1 MKLITVITCLRGIQT
16 SRDLSNLIM
25 LEELKNVADT
35 IVWDNLTVNVPQ
47 ERDFLKIVWKKFR
60 RRPYVENL
68 SILKGVSG
76 YAVTGNLIAIMGPSG
91 AGKTTLLA
99 ALAGKIEP
107 TAGSVSINGQIV
119 SQMIMSKISS
129 YLPQFN
135 ALPTS
140 LTVEEYL
147 LFSYALKM
155 NVNSVQR
162 KFLSM
167 KLSTEMGLI
176 DCKDVLI
183 SNLSGGQRKRLS
195 LAGELI
201 TRPKILFL
209 DEPTTGLD
217 IFSAKQ
223 VVEALTTISHESIVF
238 CTIHQPGMDVYNL
251 FSHVLLLSDGKT
263 GYFGT
268 LEDATQ
274 FFLSLGYE
282 CPIGFDE
289 SEYYVKLLSR
299 RKTETS
305 TTNPNREDTGA
316 GELIDKICRAFSR
329 SPLSRIPKITN
340 SKDLEIEPQRKPGCA
355 IQFSWLTWR
364 IWVESRRK
372 IFQGW
377 ISWLSYF
384 LSMAAVV
391 TFYTGINSHTQ
402 VGVQNARGALYMMSS
417 EISFTVAYSVIYE
430 FPSQLLIYLR
440 EDGVY
445 GSGPYYVATFCG
457 LVTIPKAV
465 LKAILFTTVI
475 YFILI
480 AQIDLSN
487 LLFYCLTT
495 SVAAICSIAYGL
507 VFSIWIENVDVITS
521 IMVPIDMLF
530 LLTAGMFY
538 NLRSLPKYLTCFKY
552 FSIFFYLNEA
562 LSIIYWSRIE
572 DIECLA
578 SSDFPCLQNGE
589 QVLSEYGFEKTNL
602 IWDFSGLLSLTI
614 AMNILG
620 YFGLQ
625 RRRKIRKVF

>member
-1 MKLITVITCLRGIQT
+1 MRRYRYSGFIEEIFSSWNRLDNDDKRHEEANQFMKLITVVTCLRSIQI

-35 IVWDNLTVNVPQ
+35 IVWDNLAVSVPQ
-47 ERDFLKIVWKKFR
+47 ERDFLKIVWRKFR
-60 RRPYVENL
+60 KRRYEENL
-68 SILKGVSG
+68 SILRGVSG

-119 SQMIMSKISS
+119 SRMIMSKISS

-155 NVNSVQR
+155 NVNSIQR
-162 KFLSM
+162 KFLSR

-195 LAGELI
+195 LASELI

-238 CTIHQPGMDVYNL
+238 CTIHQPGMDLYNL
-251 FSHVLLLSDGKT
+251 FSHALLLSDGKT

-268 LEDATQ
+268 LENATQ
-274 FFLSLGYE
+274 FFL
-282 CPIGFDE
+282 
-289 SEYYVKLLSR
+289 
-299 RKTETS
+299 
-305 TTNPNREDTGA
+305 
-316 GELIDKICRAFSR
+316 
-329 SPLSRIPKITN
+329 
-340 SKDLEIEPQRKPGCA
+340 RKPGCA

-364 IWVESRRK
+364 IWVQSRRE

-384 LSMAAVV
+384 LSMAAVA

-430 FPSQLLIYLR
+430 FPGQLLIYLR
-440 EDGVY
+440 EDGLY

-457 LVTIPKAV
+457 LVTIPIAV
-465 LKAILFTTVI
+465 LKAIFFTTVI

-487 LLFYCLTT
+487 FLFYCLTT

-625 RRRKIRKVF
+625 RRRKIRTFL

>member
-1 MKLITVITCLRGIQT
+1 MKLIAVVTCLRTIQIF
-16 SRDLSNLIM
+16 RDLSNLIM

-35 IVWDNLTVNVPQ
+35 IVWDNLTVSVPQ
-47 ERDFLKIVWKKFR
+47 ERDFLKIVWRKFR
-60 RRPYVENL
+60 RRRYEENL

-107 TAGSVSINGQIV
+107 TSGSVSINGQIV
-119 SQMIMSKISS
+119 SQMIMSKICS

-223 VVEALTTISHESIVF
+223 VVETLTTISHESIVF

-268 LEDATQ
+268 LENATQ

-282 CPIGFDE
+282 CPVGFDE

-305 TTNPNREDTGA
+305 TTNPNREDTA
-316 GELIDKICRAFSR
+316 AEELIDKICRAFSQ

-340 SKDLEIEPQRKPGCA
+340 SKDLEIQPQRKPGCA

-364 IWVESRRK
+364 IWVQSRRM

-384 LSMAAVV
+384 
-391 TFYTGINSHTQ
+391 
-402 VGVQNARGALYMMSS
+402 
-417 EISFTVAYSVIYE
+417 
-430 FPSQLLIYLR
+430 
-440 EDGVY
+440 
-445 GSGPYYVATFCG
+445 
-457 LVTIPKAV
+457 IPIAV

-480 AQIDLSN
+480 AQINLSN
-487 LLFYCLTT
+487 FLFYCFTT

-507 VFSIWIENVDVITS
+507 MFSIWIENVDVITS

-625 RRRKIRKVF
+625 RRRKIKTFL

>member
-1 MKLITVITCLRGIQT
+1 MKLIAVVTCLRTIQI

-35 IVWDNLTVNVPQ
+35 IVWDNLTVSVPQ
-47 ERDFLKIVWKKFR
+47 ERDFLKIVWRKFR
-60 RRPYVENL
+60 RRRYEENL

-107 TAGSVSINGQIV
+107 TSGSVSINGQIV
-119 SQMIMSKISS
+119 SQMIMSKICS

-162 KFLSM
+162 KFLAM

-268 LEDATQ
+268 LENATQ

-282 CPIGFDE
+282 CPVGFDE

-305 TTNPNREDTGA
+305 TTNPNREDTA
-316 GELIDKICRAFSR
+316 AEELIDKICRAFSR

-340 SKDLEIEPQRKPGCA
+340 SKDLEIQPQRKPGCA

-364 IWVESRRK
+364 IWVQSHRR

-384 LSMAAVV
+384 
-391 TFYTGINSHTQ
+391 
-402 VGVQNARGALYMMSS
+402 
-417 EISFTVAYSVIYE
+417 
-430 FPSQLLIYLR
+430 
-440 EDGVY
+440 
-445 GSGPYYVATFCG
+445 
-457 LVTIPKAV
+457 IPIAV

-480 AQIDLSN
+480 AQINLSN
-487 LLFYCLTT
+487 FLFYCFTT

-507 VFSIWIENVDVITS
+507 MFSIWIENVDVITS

-625 RRRKIRKVF
+625 RRRKIKTFL

>member
-1 MKLITVITCLRGIQT
+1 MRRYRYSGFIEEIFSSWNRLDNDDKRHEEANQFMKLITVVTCLRSIQI

-35 IVWDNLTVNVPQ
+35 IVWDNLAVSVPQ
-47 ERDFLKIVWKKFR
+47 ERDFLKIVWRKFR
-60 RRPYVENL
+60 KRRYEENL
-68 SILKGVSG
+68 SILRGVSG

-119 SQMIMSKISS
+119 SRMIMSKISS

-155 NVNSVQR
+155 NVNSIQR
-162 KFLSM
+162 KFLSR

-195 LAGELI
+195 LASELI

-238 CTIHQPGMDVYNL
+238 CTIHQPGMDLYNL
-251 FSHVLLLSDGKT
+251 FSHALLLSDGKT

-268 LEDATQ
+268 LENATQ

-282 CPIGFDE
+282 CPVGFDE

-299 RKTETS
+299 RKAETS

-340 SKDLEIEPQRKPGCA
+340 SRDLEIEPQRKPGCA

-364 IWVESRRK
+364 IWVQSRRE

-384 LSMAAVV
+384 
-391 TFYTGINSHTQ
+391 
-402 VGVQNARGALYMMSS
+402 
-417 EISFTVAYSVIYE
+417 
-430 FPSQLLIYLR
+430 
-440 EDGVY
+440 
-445 GSGPYYVATFCG
+445 
-457 LVTIPKAV
+457 IPIAV
-465 LKAILFTTVI
+465 LKAIFFTTVI

-487 LLFYCLTT
+487 FLFYCLTT

-625 RRRKIRKVF
+625 RRRKIRTFL

>member
-384 LSMAAVV
+384 
-391 TFYTGINSHTQ
+391 
-402 VGVQNARGALYMMSS
+402 
-417 EISFTVAYSVIYE
+417 
-430 FPSQLLIYLR
+430 
-440 EDGVY
+440 
-445 GSGPYYVATFCG
+445 
-457 LVTIPKAV
+457 IPKAV

>member
-1 MKLITVITCLRGIQT
+1 MKLIAVVTCLRSIQI
-16 SRDLSNLIM
+16 SRDLSNLTM

-35 IVWDNLTVNVPQ
+35 IVWDNLTVNVPR
-47 ERDFLKIVWKKFR
+47 ERDFLKILWKKFR
-60 RRPYVENL
+60 RRRYEENL

-107 TAGSVSINGQIV
+107 AAGSVSINGQIV

-176 DCKDVLI
+176 DCRNVLI

-268 LEDATQ
+268 LENATQ

-282 CPIGFDE
+282 CPVGFDE

-299 RKTETS
+299 RKTETT
-305 TTNPNREDTGA
+305 TTNPNREDAGA
-316 GELIDKICRAFSR
+316 EELIDKICRAFSR
-329 SPLSRIPKITN
+329 SPLSRIPKITK
-340 SKDLEIEPQRKPGCA
+340 SKDLEIQPQRKPGCA

-384 LSMAAVV
+384 
-391 TFYTGINSHTQ
+391 
-402 VGVQNARGALYMMSS
+402 
-417 EISFTVAYSVIYE
+417 
-430 FPSQLLIYLR
+430 
-440 EDGVY
+440 
-445 GSGPYYVATFCG
+445 
-457 LVTIPKAV
+457 IPIAV

-480 AQIDLSN
+480 TQINLSN
-487 LLFYCLTT
+487 FLFYCLTT

-521 IMVPIDMLF
+521 IMVPIDVLF

-578 SSDFPCLQNGE
+578 SSDFPCLRNGE

-625 RRRKIRKVF
+625 RRRKIRTFL